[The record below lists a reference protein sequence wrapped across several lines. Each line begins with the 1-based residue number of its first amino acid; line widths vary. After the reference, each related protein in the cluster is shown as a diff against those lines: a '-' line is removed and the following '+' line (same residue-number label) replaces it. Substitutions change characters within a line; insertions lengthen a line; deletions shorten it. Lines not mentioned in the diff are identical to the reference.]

1 MCALAAGRSPVQ
13 KNRAAIARAAAA
25 AMFAALGGCASHQ
38 NGASAQYPANGVR
51 VAQAVTE
58 VEDDGLPAQ
67 TPPPARIR
75 EMADDPSEPFSRNYG
90 GGNPSASAAP
100 PAEEHAP
107 KRAPNPQIPS
117 DLPPAFR
124 EKLAAAMDADE

>member
-1 MCALAAGRSPVQ
+1 MFALLTGQEPVR
-13 KNRAAIARAAAA
+13 KNRVIFTRAAAA
-25 AMFAALGGCASHQ
+25 AIFAALGGCASTQ
-38 NGASAQYPANGVR
+38 NASNGQGTDVR

-75 EMADDPSEPFSRNYG
+75 QLPDNPAEPFSRNYG
-90 GGNPSASAAP
+90 GSNPSAISGP
-100 PAEEHAP
+100 LIEPKEETPAHAP
-107 KRAPNPQIPS
+107 APQIPS

-124 EKLAAAMDADE
+124 KKLATAMAETE